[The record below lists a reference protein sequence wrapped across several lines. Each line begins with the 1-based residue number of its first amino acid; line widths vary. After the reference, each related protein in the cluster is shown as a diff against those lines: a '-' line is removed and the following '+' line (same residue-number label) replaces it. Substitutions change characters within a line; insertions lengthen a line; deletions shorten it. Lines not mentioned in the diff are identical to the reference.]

1 MERNVM
7 GELNVYRGSGAKPN
21 FSEIAR
27 RHGMDRHT
35 VAKYWREGESAAD
48 GRSARGS
55 AFDPLEEVIRAKA
68 QLPGMTK
75 MAVYAFLREGR
86 GEGLPG
92 YGAFTAWCRAR
103 DVPFGGVG
111 GREPHP
117 RFETPPGR
125 QLQFDWK
132 EGMRLVD
139 SEGEVFEFS
148 VFTATLG
155 YSRKH
160 RFIPVRSRTLDDL
173 LSCLL
178 ATFTRLG
185 GVPEECITDNMSC
198 LVTVS
203 GRRRTRQ
210 ERAWRFAREAGF
222 ELRLCAPR
230 SPQTKGKDESAN
242 RFLNRLLAYGGEF
255 TGWGGL
261 AEAVARVEAQAN
273 SEPNRTTGLPPD
285 ALFMREKESLRPI
298 GNLRLLESMV
308 GDVSVQTVPPTMLV
322 RAAGREWSVPRRC
335 IGRRVSVIAMP
346 GGQVVVRMAGE
357 EVAVHDAA
365 SGPSRPKYQ
374 HASYTSR
381 LTAAGIVQRAQA
393 NLSALGL
400 HEMAA
405 SLPDY
410 VRMVAAG
417 ERGFASALEEMTRV
431 EVAAREV
438 RITNQ
443 RIRSSGFPYVKG
455 LADFDWD
462 FQPSVPRA
470 EIEELAT
477 LRFVERAENVLFV
490 GSPGVG
496 KTHLAV
502 ALGIE
507 AVRAGRE
514 VRFVDCA
521 RLVEDLEDASSRGIL
536 KKRLKYYAHSRL
548 LIIDE
553 LGYLDVGSAGADL
566 LFQLISTRYEQRSTI
581 ITTNVGIS
589 GWGRVFGDDVAASAI
604 ADRVCH
610 HCHLVKITG
619 RSYRL
624 KDLPRDGPVKP

>member
-55 AFDPLEEVIRAKA
+55 AFDPLEEVIRSKA

-103 DVPFGGVG
+103 DVPFGGAG

-242 RFLNRLLAYGGEF
+242 RYLNRLLAYGGEF
-255 TGWGGL
+255 TGWSGL

-273 SEPNRTTGLPPD
+273 SEPNRT
-285 ALFMREKESLRPI
+285 
-298 GNLRLLESMV
+298 
-308 GDVSVQTVPPTMLV
+308 TMLV

-335 IGRRVSVIAMP
+335 IGRRVSVVAMP

-365 SGPSRPKYQ
+365 SGPSRPINYD
-374 HASYTSR
+374 
-381 LTAAGIVQRAQA
+381 
-393 NLSALGL
+393 
-400 HEMAA
+400 
-405 SLPDY
+405 PDHY
-410 VRMVAAG
+410 
-417 ERGFASALEEMTRV
+417 EQALEGKR
-431 EVAAREV
+431 
-438 RITNQ
+438 
-443 RIRSSGFPYVKG
+443 G
-455 LADFDWD
+455 LADADIAEAA
-462 FQPSVPRA
+462 RA
-470 EIEELAT
+470 NLA
-477 LRFVERAENVLFV
+477 LLD
-490 GSPGVG
+490 S
-496 KTHLAV
+496 
-502 ALGIE
+502 LG
-507 AVRAGRE
+507 
-514 VRFVDCA
+514 
-521 RLVEDLEDASSRGIL
+521 
-536 KKRLKYYAHSRL
+536 
-548 LIIDE
+548 
-553 LGYLDVGSAGADL
+553 GA
-566 LFQLISTRYEQRSTI
+566 
-581 ITTNVGIS
+581 
-589 GWGRVFGDDVAASAI
+589 
-604 ADRVCH
+604 
-610 HCHLVKITG
+610 
-619 RSYRL
+619 
-624 KDLPRDGPVKP
+624 

>member
-7 GELNVYRGSGAKPN
+7 GELNMYRGAGAKPN
-21 FSEIAR
+21 FSDIAR

-35 VAKYWREGESAAD
+35 VARYWSEGADPPDRRSERESAFERVRDIA
-48 GRSARGS
+48 A
-55 AFDPLEEVIRAKA
+55 EKA
-68 QLPGMTK
+68 ALPGMTK
-75 MAVYAFLREGR
+75 RAVYEFLLHMHNAPP
-86 GEGLPG
+86 LPG
-92 YGAFTAWCRAR
+92 YGAFTAWCRR
-103 DVPFGGVG
+103 TGLVFGAAAP
-111 GREPHP
+111 EAHP

-198 LVTVS
+198 LVTVF

-255 TGWGGL
+255 TGWSGL

-285 ALFMREKESLRPI
+285 ALFMREKGSLRPI

-335 IGRRVSVIAMP
+335 IGRRVSVAAMP

-365 SGPSRPKYQ
+365 SGPSRPINYD
-374 HASYTSR
+374 
-381 LTAAGIVQRAQA
+381 
-393 NLSALGL
+393 
-400 HEMAA
+400 
-405 SLPDY
+405 PDHY
-410 VRMVAAG
+410 G
-417 ERGFASALEEMTRV
+417 QALEGKR
-431 EVAAREV
+431 
-438 RITNQ
+438 
-443 RIRSSGFPYVKG
+443 G
-455 LADFDWD
+455 LADADIAAAA
-462 FQPSVPRA
+462 RA
-470 EIEELAT
+470 NLA
-477 LRFVERAENVLFV
+477 LLD
-490 GSPGVG
+490 S
-496 KTHLAV
+496 
-502 ALGIE
+502 LG
-507 AVRAGRE
+507 
-514 VRFVDCA
+514 
-521 RLVEDLEDASSRGIL
+521 
-536 KKRLKYYAHSRL
+536 
-548 LIIDE
+548 
-553 LGYLDVGSAGADL
+553 GA
-566 LFQLISTRYEQRSTI
+566 
-581 ITTNVGIS
+581 
-589 GWGRVFGDDVAASAI
+589 
-604 ADRVCH
+604 
-610 HCHLVKITG
+610 
-619 RSYRL
+619 
-624 KDLPRDGPVKP
+624 

>member
-103 DVPFGGVG
+103 DVPFGGAG

-230 SPQTKGKDESAN
+230 SPQMLASIYFSPFSPTYFRQSRQRGCAGFANADAPLSAS
-242 RFLNRLLAYGGEF
+242 R
-255 TGWGGL
+255 
-261 AEAVARVEAQAN
+261 
-273 SEPNRTTGLPPD
+273 LPP
-285 ALFMREKESLRPI
+285 
-298 GNLRLLESMV
+298 
-308 GDVSVQTVPPTMLV
+308 
-322 RAAGREWSVPRRC
+322 
-335 IGRRVSVIAMP
+335 
-346 GGQVVVRMAGE
+346 
-357 EVAVHDAA
+357 
-365 SGPSRPKYQ
+365 PSRP
-374 HASYTSR
+374 HRRWIRPSGGT
-381 LTAAGIVQRAQA
+381 TVP
-393 NLSALGL
+393 LS
-400 HEMAA
+400 
-405 SLPDY
+405 
-410 VRMVAAG
+410 
-417 ERGFASALEEMTRV
+417 
-431 EVAAREV
+431 
-438 RITNQ
+438 
-443 RIRSSGFPYVKG
+443 
-455 LADFDWD
+455 
-462 FQPSVPRA
+462 
-470 EIEELAT
+470 
-477 LRFVERAENVLFV
+477 
-490 GSPGVG
+490 
-496 KTHLAV
+496 
-502 ALGIE
+502 
-507 AVRAGRE
+507 
-514 VRFVDCA
+514 
-521 RLVEDLEDASSRGIL
+521 
-536 KKRLKYYAHSRL
+536 
-548 LIIDE
+548 
-553 LGYLDVGSAGADL
+553 
-566 LFQLISTRYEQRSTI
+566 
-581 ITTNVGIS
+581 
-589 GWGRVFGDDVAASAI
+589 
-604 ADRVCH
+604 
-610 HCHLVKITG
+610 
-619 RSYRL
+619 
-624 KDLPRDGPVKP
+624 

>member
-48 GRSARGS
+48 GRPARGS
-55 AFDPLEEVIRAKA
+55 AFDPLEEEVRARA

-103 DVPFGGVG
+103 DVPFGGAG
-111 GREPHP
+111 GREQHP

-155 YSRKH
+155 YPRKH
-160 RFIPVRSRTLDDL
+160 RFISVRSHTLDDP

-242 RFLNRLLAYGGEF
+242 RFLNRPLAYGGEF

-285 ALFMREKESLRPI
+285 ALRIGYTDADSSGRGEGDGRAVYEGPQAPEAFHRRVQEADSRPLQRRQAQARGHGRARPRQEHRGEAGRVDKRDRLAARRGQPHARAGPDPGARAREPQAPDGGR
-298 GNLRLLESMV
+298 RLKTSGADIRSE
-308 GDVSVQTVPPTMLV
+308 V
-322 RAAGREWSVPRRC
+322 RA
-335 IGRRVSVIAMP
+335 
-346 GGQVVVRMAGE
+346 
-357 EVAVHDAA
+357 
-365 SGPSRPKYQ
+365 
-374 HASYTSR
+374 
-381 LTAAGIVQRAQA
+381 
-393 NLSALGL
+393 
-400 HEMAA
+400 
-405 SLPDY
+405 
-410 VRMVAAG
+410 
-417 ERGFASALEEMTRV
+417 
-431 EVAAREV
+431 
-438 RITNQ
+438 
-443 RIRSSGFPYVKG
+443 
-455 LADFDWD
+455 
-462 FQPSVPRA
+462 
-470 EIEELAT
+470 
-477 LRFVERAENVLFV
+477 
-490 GSPGVG
+490 
-496 KTHLAV
+496 
-502 ALGIE
+502 
-507 AVRAGRE
+507 
-514 VRFVDCA
+514 
-521 RLVEDLEDASSRGIL
+521 
-536 KKRLKYYAHSRL
+536 
-548 LIIDE
+548 
-553 LGYLDVGSAGADL
+553 
-566 LFQLISTRYEQRSTI
+566 
-581 ITTNVGIS
+581 
-589 GWGRVFGDDVAASAI
+589 
-604 ADRVCH
+604 
-610 HCHLVKITG
+610 
-619 RSYRL
+619 
-624 KDLPRDGPVKP
+624 

>member
-35 VAKYWREGESAAD
+35 VAKYWRDGESAAD

-103 DVPFGGVG
+103 DVPFGGAG

-335 IGRRVSVIAMP
+335 IGRRVSVVAMP

-365 SGPSRPKYQ
+365 SGPSRPINYDPDHYGQALEGKRGL
-374 HASYTSR
+374 ADADIAE
-381 LTAAGIVQRAQA
+381 AAAHRARHRPEDRGAARGVGRHREVPGPRPPGLVLRHSPEGEELRHVGEVGQGVQARRREAQVPADLLVQQPGEVLGALRRVLPGLQGAGHGARAGAQGRREEA
-393 NLSALGL
+393 AQGDIRRDARPGALPGV
-400 HEMAA
+400 APTVDKTIGTPNCRA
-405 SLPDY
+405 WDT
-410 VRMVAAG
+410 MVAA
-417 ERGFASALEEMTRV
+417 
-431 EVAAREV
+431 
-438 RITNQ
+438 
-443 RIRSSGFPYVKG
+443 
-455 LADFDWD
+455 
-462 FQPSVPRA
+462 
-470 EIEELAT
+470 
-477 LRFVERAENVLFV
+477 
-490 GSPGVG
+490 
-496 KTHLAV
+496 
-502 ALGIE
+502 
-507 AVRAGRE
+507 
-514 VRFVDCA
+514 
-521 RLVEDLEDASSRGIL
+521 
-536 KKRLKYYAHSRL
+536 
-548 LIIDE
+548 
-553 LGYLDVGSAGADL
+553 
-566 LFQLISTRYEQRSTI
+566 
-581 ITTNVGIS
+581 
-589 GWGRVFGDDVAASAI
+589 
-604 ADRVCH
+604 
-610 HCHLVKITG
+610 
-619 RSYRL
+619 
-624 KDLPRDGPVKP
+624 

>member
-1 MERNVM
+1 M
-7 GELNVYRGSGAKPN
+7 
-21 FSEIAR
+21 I
-27 RHGMDRHT
+27 
-35 VAKYWREGESAAD
+35 
-48 GRSARGS
+48 RS
-55 AFDPLEEVIRAKA
+55 KA

-103 DVPFGGVG
+103 DVPFGGAG

-230 SPQTKGKDESAN
+230 SPQTKGQGRVGQPLPEPPA
-242 RFLNRLLAYGGEF
+242 RLRRRVHQVGRPRRGGGPGRGPGKLGAEPHHRPAARRAVHA
-255 TGWGGL
+255 GEGEPAAHREPPSPRVDGGRRERPDRP
-261 AEAVARVEAQAN
+261 ADHARQ
-273 SEPNRTTGLPPD
+273 
-285 ALFMREKESLRPI
+285 
-298 GNLRLLESMV
+298 
-308 GDVSVQTVPPTMLV
+308 
-322 RAAGREWSVPRRC
+322 GRRQEWSVPRRC
-335 IGRRVSVIAMP
+335 IGRRVSVVAMP

-365 SGPSRPKYQ
+365 SGPSRPINYD
-374 HASYTSR
+374 
-381 LTAAGIVQRAQA
+381 
-393 NLSALGL
+393 
-400 HEMAA
+400 
-405 SLPDY
+405 PDHY
-410 VRMVAAG
+410 G
-417 ERGFASALEEMTRV
+417 QALEGKR
-431 EVAAREV
+431 
-438 RITNQ
+438 
-443 RIRSSGFPYVKG
+443 G
-455 LADFDWD
+455 LADADIAEAA
-462 FQPSVPRA
+462 RA
-470 EIEELAT
+470 NLA
-477 LRFVERAENVLFV
+477 LLD
-490 GSPGVG
+490 S
-496 KTHLAV
+496 
-502 ALGIE
+502 LG
-507 AVRAGRE
+507 
-514 VRFVDCA
+514 
-521 RLVEDLEDASSRGIL
+521 
-536 KKRLKYYAHSRL
+536 
-548 LIIDE
+548 
-553 LGYLDVGSAGADL
+553 GA
-566 LFQLISTRYEQRSTI
+566 
-581 ITTNVGIS
+581 
-589 GWGRVFGDDVAASAI
+589 
-604 ADRVCH
+604 
-610 HCHLVKITG
+610 
-619 RSYRL
+619 
-624 KDLPRDGPVKP
+624 

>member
-1 MERNVM
+1 MVKTI
-7 GELNVYRGSGAKPN
+7 L
-21 FSEIAR
+21 
-27 RHGMDRHT
+27 T
-35 VAKYWREGESAAD
+35 
-48 GRSARGS
+48 
-55 AFDPLEEVIRAKA
+55 L
-68 QLPGMTK
+68 T
-75 MAVYAFLREGR
+75 
-86 GEGLPG
+86 
-92 YGAFTAWCRAR
+92 
-103 DVPFGGVG
+103 
-111 GREPHP
+111 
-117 RFETPPGR
+117 
-125 QLQFDWK
+125 
-132 EGMRLVD
+132 
-139 SEGEVFEFS
+139 EFS

-322 RAAGREWSVPRRC
+322 RGRRQGVVRAQALHRPARERRGDARRPGRGEDGRRGGRRPRRRVRAVEAHQLRPRPLWAGPRGEAGP
-335 IGRRVSVIAMP
+335 GRRGHRRGRARQPRAARLARRGVMGA
-346 GGQVVVRMAGE
+346 
-357 EVAVHDAA
+357 VAEG
-365 SGPSRPKYQ
+365 SPS
-374 HASYTSR
+374 
-381 LTAAGIVQRAQA
+381 IRAQA

-496 KTHLAV
+496 KTRLAV

>member
-55 AFDPLEEVIRAKA
+55 AFDPLEEVIRSKA

-92 YGAFTAWCRAR
+92 YGAFTAWCRAH

-230 SPQTKGKDESAN
+230 SPQTGSVEKVG
-242 RFLNRLLAYGGEF
+242 
-255 TGWGGL
+255 
-261 AEAVARVEAQAN
+261 VA
-273 SEPNRTTGLPPD
+273 PD
-285 ALFMREKESLRPI
+285 
-298 GNLRLLESMV
+298 
-308 GDVSVQTVPPTMLV
+308 
-322 RAAGREWSVPRRC
+322 
-335 IGRRVSVIAMP
+335 
-346 GGQVVVRMAGE
+346 
-357 EVAVHDAA
+357 
-365 SGPSRPKYQ
+365 PK
-374 HASYTSR
+374 
-381 LTAAGIVQRAQA
+381 
-393 NLSALGL
+393 
-400 HEMAA
+400 
-405 SLPDY
+405 
-410 VRMVAAG
+410 
-417 ERGFASALEEMTRV
+417 
-431 EVAAREV
+431 
-438 RITNQ
+438 
-443 RIRSSGFPYVKG
+443 
-455 LADFDWD
+455 
-462 FQPSVPRA
+462 
-470 EIEELAT
+470 
-477 LRFVERAENVLFV
+477 
-490 GSPGVG
+490 
-496 KTHLAV
+496 
-502 ALGIE
+502 
-507 AVRAGRE
+507 
-514 VRFVDCA
+514 
-521 RLVEDLEDASSRGIL
+521 
-536 KKRLKYYAHSRL
+536 
-548 LIIDE
+548 
-553 LGYLDVGSAGADL
+553 
-566 LFQLISTRYEQRSTI
+566 
-581 ITTNVGIS
+581 
-589 GWGRVFGDDVAASAI
+589 
-604 ADRVCH
+604 
-610 HCHLVKITG
+610 
-619 RSYRL
+619 
-624 KDLPRDGPVKP
+624 

>member
-103 DVPFGGVG
+103 DVPFGGAG

-255 TGWGGL
+255 TGWSGL

-298 GNLRLLESMV
+298 VFVASKMLTKRHVAFEHFGRHVLHCFFALPSIKAASMRWLAPLNSTSLPWWTILSIMADASLSSPRTVPHFENSMFVVNIMLRLS
-308 GDVSVQTVPPTMLV
+308 
-322 RAAGREWSVPRRC
+322 
-335 IGRRVSVIAMP
+335 
-346 GGQVVVRMAGE
+346 
-357 EVAVHDAA
+357 
-365 SGPSRPKYQ
+365 
-374 HASYTSR
+374 
-381 LTAAGIVQRAQA
+381 
-393 NLSALGL
+393 
-400 HEMAA
+400 
-405 SLPDY
+405 
-410 VRMVAAG
+410 
-417 ERGFASALEEMTRV
+417 
-431 EVAAREV
+431 
-438 RITNQ
+438 
-443 RIRSSGFPYVKG
+443 
-455 LADFDWD
+455 
-462 FQPSVPRA
+462 
-470 EIEELAT
+470 
-477 LRFVERAENVLFV
+477 
-490 GSPGVG
+490 
-496 KTHLAV
+496 
-502 ALGIE
+502 
-507 AVRAGRE
+507 
-514 VRFVDCA
+514 
-521 RLVEDLEDASSRGIL
+521 
-536 KKRLKYYAHSRL
+536 
-548 LIIDE
+548 
-553 LGYLDVGSAGADL
+553 
-566 LFQLISTRYEQRSTI
+566 
-581 ITTNVGIS
+581 
-589 GWGRVFGDDVAASAI
+589 
-604 ADRVCH
+604 
-610 HCHLVKITG
+610 
-619 RSYRL
+619 
-624 KDLPRDGPVKP
+624 

>member
-1 MERNVM
+1 MAEKNLI
-7 GELNVYRGSGAKPN
+7 GELDMYREAGIKPN
-21 FSEIAR
+21 FSDIAKR
-27 RHGMDRHT
+27 YGKDRHT
-35 VAKYWREGESAAD
+35 VASYWRAEGGRPHD
-48 GRSARGS
+48 GRGDRAGS
-55 AFDPLEEVIRAKA
+55 FDAHIEEVAAKA
-68 QLPGMTK
+68 QLPGVTK
-75 MAVYAFLREGR
+75 KGIHEWLLHRYP
-86 GEGLPG
+86 GEDLAG
-92 YGAFTAWCRAR
+92 YNAFTQFMRKNGIAVGAS
-103 DVPFGGVG
+103 GGP
-111 GREPHP
+111 EPHP
-117 RFETPPGR
+117 RFETPPGL

-365 SGPSRPKYQ
+365 SGPSRPINYD
-374 HASYTSR
+374 
-381 LTAAGIVQRAQA
+381 
-393 NLSALGL
+393 
-400 HEMAA
+400 
-405 SLPDY
+405 PDHY
-410 VRMVAAG
+410 G
-417 ERGFASALEEMTRV
+417 QALEGKR
-431 EVAAREV
+431 
-438 RITNQ
+438 
-443 RIRSSGFPYVKG
+443 G
-455 LADFDWD
+455 LADADIAEAA
-462 FQPSVPRA
+462 RA
-470 EIEELAT
+470 NLA
-477 LRFVERAENVLFV
+477 LLD
-490 GSPGVG
+490 S
-496 KTHLAV
+496 
-502 ALGIE
+502 LG
-507 AVRAGRE
+507 
-514 VRFVDCA
+514 
-521 RLVEDLEDASSRGIL
+521 
-536 KKRLKYYAHSRL
+536 
-548 LIIDE
+548 
-553 LGYLDVGSAGADL
+553 GA
-566 LFQLISTRYEQRSTI
+566 
-581 ITTNVGIS
+581 
-589 GWGRVFGDDVAASAI
+589 
-604 ADRVCH
+604 
-610 HCHLVKITG
+610 
-619 RSYRL
+619 
-624 KDLPRDGPVKP
+624 

>member
-55 AFDPLEEVIRAKA
+55 AFDQLEEEIRAKA

-103 DVPFGGVG
+103 DVPFGGAG

-357 EVAVHDAA
+357 EVAAHDAA
-365 SGPSRPKYQ
+365 SGPSRPINYD
-374 HASYTSR
+374 
-381 LTAAGIVQRAQA
+381 
-393 NLSALGL
+393 
-400 HEMAA
+400 
-405 SLPDY
+405 PDHY
-410 VRMVAAG
+410 G
-417 ERGFASALEEMTRV
+417 QALEGKR
-431 EVAAREV
+431 
-438 RITNQ
+438 
-443 RIRSSGFPYVKG
+443 G
-455 LADFDWD
+455 LADADIAEAA
-462 FQPSVPRA
+462 RA
-470 EIEELAT
+470 NLA
-477 LRFVERAENVLFV
+477 LLD
-490 GSPGVG
+490 S
-496 KTHLAV
+496 
-502 ALGIE
+502 LG
-507 AVRAGRE
+507 
-514 VRFVDCA
+514 
-521 RLVEDLEDASSRGIL
+521 
-536 KKRLKYYAHSRL
+536 
-548 LIIDE
+548 
-553 LGYLDVGSAGADL
+553 GA
-566 LFQLISTRYEQRSTI
+566 
-581 ITTNVGIS
+581 
-589 GWGRVFGDDVAASAI
+589 
-604 ADRVCH
+604 
-610 HCHLVKITG
+610 
-619 RSYRL
+619 
-624 KDLPRDGPVKP
+624 

>member
-103 DVPFGGVG
+103 DVPFGGAG

-255 TGWGGL
+255 TGWSGL
-261 AEAVARVEAQAN
+261 VEAVARVEAQAN

-335 IGRRVSVIAMP
+335 IGRRVSVVAMP

-365 SGPSRPKYQ
+365 SGPSRPINYD
-374 HASYTSR
+374 
-381 LTAAGIVQRAQA
+381 
-393 NLSALGL
+393 
-400 HEMAA
+400 
-405 SLPDY
+405 PDHY
-410 VRMVAAG
+410 G
-417 ERGFASALEEMTRV
+417 QALEGKR
-431 EVAAREV
+431 
-438 RITNQ
+438 
-443 RIRSSGFPYVKG
+443 G
-455 LADFDWD
+455 LAG
-462 FQPSVPRA
+462 
-470 EIEELAT
+470 LAT
-477 LRFVERAENVLFV
+477 LMWTVPGGAQETGGPYMRDPRHPRHFTDEFKRQIVDLYNAGKPKREIMDEYDLGKSTVERWIKSINAT
-490 GSPGVG
+490 GSPRAADNRTPEQNRILELERENRRLRMEVDVL
-496 KTHLAV
+496 KQA
-502 ALGIE
+502 ALIY
-507 AVRAGRE
+507 
-514 VRFVDCA
+514 A
-521 RLVEDLEDASSRGIL
+521 R
-536 KKRLKYYAHSRL
+536 K
-548 LIIDE
+548 
-553 LGYLDVGSAGADL
+553 
-566 LFQLISTRYEQRSTI
+566 
-581 ITTNVGIS
+581 
-589 GWGRVFGDDVAASAI
+589 
-604 ADRVCH
+604 
-610 HCHLVKITG
+610 
-619 RSYRL
+619 
-624 KDLPRDGPVKP
+624 

>member
-1 MERNVM
+1 MKAPSTRPAAVLGLDVGKSSHWACLIDRDGEVLASAPVRNREAELDALFASAPAGTLVVVDQFRNIGSLAVRRARAAGLGVAYLPGLAASRAAGLFAGEAKTDERDAAV
-7 GELNVYRGSGAKPN
+7 
-21 FSEIAR
+21 IAR
-27 RHGMDRHT
+27 TALGVPDSLSGVPGRGEALEAARALSSQRDHV
-35 VAKYWREGESAAD
+35 VACATRDKNRLRAVLLESCP
-48 GRSARGS
+48 

-103 DVPFGGVG
+103 DVPFGGAG

-322 RAAGREWSVPRRC
+322 RAVGREWSVPRRC
-335 IGRRVSVIAMP
+335 IGRRVSVVAMP

-365 SGPSRPKYQ
+365 SGPSRPINYD
-374 HASYTSR
+374 
-381 LTAAGIVQRAQA
+381 
-393 NLSALGL
+393 
-400 HEMAA
+400 
-405 SLPDY
+405 PDHY
-410 VRMVAAG
+410 G
-417 ERGFASALEEMTRV
+417 QALEGKR
-431 EVAAREV
+431 
-438 RITNQ
+438 
-443 RIRSSGFPYVKG
+443 G
-455 LADFDWD
+455 LADADIAEAA
-462 FQPSVPRA
+462 RA
-470 EIEELAT
+470 NLA
-477 LRFVERAENVLFV
+477 LLD
-490 GSPGVG
+490 S
-496 KTHLAV
+496 
-502 ALGIE
+502 LG
-507 AVRAGRE
+507 
-514 VRFVDCA
+514 
-521 RLVEDLEDASSRGIL
+521 
-536 KKRLKYYAHSRL
+536 
-548 LIIDE
+548 
-553 LGYLDVGSAGADL
+553 GA
-566 LFQLISTRYEQRSTI
+566 
-581 ITTNVGIS
+581 
-589 GWGRVFGDDVAASAI
+589 
-604 ADRVCH
+604 
-610 HCHLVKITG
+610 
-619 RSYRL
+619 
-624 KDLPRDGPVKP
+624 

>member
-1 MERNVM
+1 MA
-7 GELNVYRGSGAKPN
+7 ELNADRECGVKPN
-21 FSEIAR
+21 FSEVAR
-27 RHGMDRHT
+27 RYGVDRHT
-35 VAKYWREGESAAD
+35 VSKYWNGGGPSPDD
-48 GRSARGS
+48 GRHGRPSG
-55 AFDPLEEVIRAKA
+55 FDRYRDEIEEKA
-68 QLPGMTK
+68 ALPGVTAK
-75 MAVYAFLREGR
+75 GIHELLLERHAGDEPPVPGYNAFTSYLRGR
-86 GEGLPG
+86 GIAVGRG
-92 YGAFTAWCRAR
+92 GAPDA
-103 DVPFGGVG
+103 
-111 GREPHP
+111 HP
-117 RFETPPGR
+117 RFETAPGE

-132 EGMRLVD
+132 EGMRLGD

-255 TGWGGL
+255 TGWSGL

-365 SGPSRPKYQ
+365 SGPSRPINYD
-374 HASYTSR
+374 
-381 LTAAGIVQRAQA
+381 
-393 NLSALGL
+393 
-400 HEMAA
+400 
-405 SLPDY
+405 PDHY
-410 VRMVAAG
+410 G
-417 ERGFASALEEMTRV
+417 QALEGKR
-431 EVAAREV
+431 
-438 RITNQ
+438 
-443 RIRSSGFPYVKG
+443 G
-455 LADFDWD
+455 LADADIAEAA
-462 FQPSVPRA
+462 RA
-470 EIEELAT
+470 NLA
-477 LRFVERAENVLFV
+477 LLD
-490 GSPGVG
+490 S
-496 KTHLAV
+496 
-502 ALGIE
+502 LG
-507 AVRAGRE
+507 
-514 VRFVDCA
+514 
-521 RLVEDLEDASSRGIL
+521 
-536 KKRLKYYAHSRL
+536 
-548 LIIDE
+548 
-553 LGYLDVGSAGADL
+553 GA
-566 LFQLISTRYEQRSTI
+566 
-581 ITTNVGIS
+581 
-589 GWGRVFGDDVAASAI
+589 
-604 ADRVCH
+604 
-610 HCHLVKITG
+610 
-619 RSYRL
+619 
-624 KDLPRDGPVKP
+624 